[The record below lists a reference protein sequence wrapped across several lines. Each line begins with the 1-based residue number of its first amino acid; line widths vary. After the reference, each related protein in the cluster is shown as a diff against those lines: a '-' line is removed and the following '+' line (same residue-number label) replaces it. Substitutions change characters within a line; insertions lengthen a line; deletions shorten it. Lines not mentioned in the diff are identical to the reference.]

1 MRISTLFSIA
11 TDMDKVAATLLVTEF
26 LSAAEAADEVLG
38 IGIQQVGADCGM
50 IEVVFEDGTTREV
63 AESFV
68 RVVIDTFT
76 SKSGIESLPTDFI
89 PASETS
95 LAEGLAF
102 LAAQRKQAQQGPV
115 DRSMMN

>member
-11 TDMDKVAATLLVTEF
+11 SDMDKVAATFLLTEF
-26 LSAAEAADEVLG
+26 LGAAEAADEVLG
-38 IGIQQVGADCGM
+38 IGIQQVGADSGM

-68 RVVIDTFT
+68 RSVIDTFT
-76 SKSGIESLPTDFI
+76 ANSGIASLPTDFI

-102 LAAQRKQAQQGPV
+102 LAAQRQAQQGPV